1 MNALAELRKRAQPAA
16 NLAKAANRHPAAVTD
31 SQDSQDSQGGESR
44 IALVSL
50 GASKRAGPAVRAD
63 LLALADR
70 LAVDRDH
77 VHRLDDDGLALLAA
91 IGEGGM
97 RAFLLAAEDAA
108 TRQAG
113 KVPLD
118 DTAAIYCAHCGP
130 VYVHPGIIDVLP
142 VVDGWPRAAGC
153 PWCVIRKAGGY
164 VPRPHVTCAT
174 CTHWRPDAINP
185 AAGVGDCASGHG
197 AHYPVQRHGC
207 GDFAP
212 RKRP

>member
-1 MNALAELRKRAQPAA
+1 MSWRGRLAEQRAEKIQQGLGDQLTKPTKGAFVSFVSAPDGHSGKIAA
-16 NLAKAANRHPAAVTD
+16 PHD
-31 SQDSQDSQGGESR
+31 
-44 IALVSL
+44 
-50 GASKRAGPAVRAD
+50 PAVRVD
-63 LLALADR
+63 TRVVLLALADR

-77 VHRLDDDGLALLAA
+77 VHRLDDDGLILLAA

-108 TRQAG
+108 TREAG
-113 KVPLD
+113 KAPVG
-118 DTAAIYCAHCGP
+118 DTAAIYCTHCGP
-130 VYVHPGIIDVLP
+130 VYAHPDIADVLP

-174 CTHWRPDAINP
+174 CTHWKLDTINP

-197 AHYPVQRHGC
+197 THYPAQRHGC
-207 GDFAP
+207 GDFDP